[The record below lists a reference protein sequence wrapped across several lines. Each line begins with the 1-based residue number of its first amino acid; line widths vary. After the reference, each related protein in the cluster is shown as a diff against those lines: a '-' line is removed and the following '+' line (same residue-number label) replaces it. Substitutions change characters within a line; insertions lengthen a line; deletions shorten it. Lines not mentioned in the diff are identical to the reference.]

1 VNLDRNQSGIDLVSP
16 LRGTNGQTISNPF
29 QIIAGHEVLGHAYAS
44 DILGLTRGMTPA
56 QEEIW
61 VRQNI
66 ENTLR
71 QEQGLPLRDP
81 NSN

>member
-1 VNLDRNQSGIDLVSP
+1 MNLDRNQSGIDLVSP
-16 LRGTNGQTISNPF
+16 LRGMNGQTISNPF

-44 DILGLTRGMTPA
+44 DILGLTKGLTPG

-66 ENTLR
+66 ENRLR
-71 QEQGLPLRDP
+71 QEQGLPLRNP